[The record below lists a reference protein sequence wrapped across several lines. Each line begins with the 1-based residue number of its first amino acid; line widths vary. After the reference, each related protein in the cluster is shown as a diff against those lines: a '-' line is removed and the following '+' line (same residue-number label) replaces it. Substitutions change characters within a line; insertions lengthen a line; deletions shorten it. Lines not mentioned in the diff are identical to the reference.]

1 MVKHLTEEERV
12 LVESLIELNTPITH
26 IAKALE
32 INYKT
37 AKRILEL
44 QFNNYKGNQ
53 SGRGFSKVKKDA
65 PTLEDYFSNKIYIS
79 SYKLKLKLFQSGLKS
94 EVCEVCGLTSWL
106 NRPIPLELHHIDGNP
121 YDNCLTNLQ
130 IVCPNC
136 HALSENYR
144 TKKTKL

>member
-12 LVESLIELNTPITH
+12 LVEGLIELNTPITH

-53 SGRGFSKVKKDA
+53 SGRVF
-65 PTLEDYFSNKIYIS
+65 L
-79 SYKLKLKLFQSGLKS
+79 
-94 EVCEVCGLTSWL
+94 
-106 NRPIPLELHHIDGNP
+106 R
-121 YDNCLTNLQ
+121 
-130 IVCPNC
+130 
-136 HALSENYR
+136 
-144 TKKTKL
+144 